1 MSNEEDTNP
10 MQLAMCFLPQR
21 TPHTTNE
28 KLRETYSHT
37 FSNVNERQEGLFC
50 LILVKNPQAKRLRSL
65 AKLMYSAKKF
75 FSIGYIFNFTSL
87 FGFTVFIY
95 LKLSRIEQTK

>member
-37 FSNVNERQEGLFC
+37 FSSVNERQEGLFC

-65 AKLMYSAKKF
+65 AKLMYSAKKLF
-75 FSIGYIFNFTSL
+75 LLDTFSILLHCLGSRFS
-87 FGFTVFIY
+87 FI
-95 LKLSRIEQTK
+95 